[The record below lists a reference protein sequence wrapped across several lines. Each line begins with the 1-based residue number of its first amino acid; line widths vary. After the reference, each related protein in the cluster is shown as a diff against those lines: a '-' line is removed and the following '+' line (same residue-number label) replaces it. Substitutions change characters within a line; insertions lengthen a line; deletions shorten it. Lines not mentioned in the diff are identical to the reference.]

1 MIRVRDRLVSKGV
14 RATQERNMST
24 PAAPVA
30 VGRDATFVLRGRMD
44 RSKSSDGTDEVVLH
58 GTWYDCHGSTF
69 ANTRFVFEGALE
81 DAIKPPSGAYVGRMT
96 ISADKRRQAR
106 VGLAA
111 TFERTV
117 AVAPVARS
125 RWCAKKRV
133 ASRGR
138 LLGATAAVH
147 VAGGRLVMP
156 HRWHAR
162 VMLVRCKLSVLRAR
176 HSFKLH
182 KLDSV
187 RASHVAMV
195 HCARARGGGDTK

>member
-1 MIRVRDRLVSKGV
+1 MIRVRDRLVSEGV

-111 TFERTV
+111 TFERTRW
-117 AVAPVARS
+117 RS
-125 RWCAKKRV
+125 RP
-133 ASRGR
+133 S
-138 LLGATAAVH
+138 
-147 VAGGRLVMP
+147 
-156 HRWHAR
+156 
-162 VMLVRCKLSVLRAR
+162 
-176 HSFKLH
+176 
-182 KLDSV
+182 
-187 RASHVAMV
+187 
-195 HCARARGGGDTK
+195 RARGGARKEGGVARSSLGGDGGGPCRGW